1 MAKKKARAA
10 KRSKAK
16 KASKPAAKKATAGR
30 AAVSPK
36 QQFLHRYGMEHA
48 TTLRV
53 LRAIPPGQGDFRPH
67 PRSQSASELVHT
79 MLFELELGRRAI
91 GDGPIMGGGSAPPKP
106 ASLEAGIEAL
116 DKSYQAVVEE
126 IKKTSDAKLQ
136 RTIQFPVSKGQMG
149 DWSALDFMWYIMV
162 LDHVHHRGQLSV
174 YVRLAGGKVPSI
186 YGPSGDDPWT

>member
-16 KASKPAAKKATAGR
+16 KPSKPAKKAKSGG

-36 QQFLHRYGMEHA
+36 QQFLKRYAAEHA

-53 LRAIPPGQGDFRPH
+53 LRALPPGQGDFRPH
-67 PRSQSASELVHT
+67 ARSQSANELLYT
-79 MLFELELGRRAI
+79 MLFEQEIGHRALKEA
-91 GDGPIMGGGSAPPKP
+91 PLMSGGSPPPKP
-106 ASLEAGIEAL
+106 ESFDEGIAAL
-116 DKSYQAVVEE
+116 DSGYQRFTEAM
-126 IKKTSDAKLQ
+126 KKASDSQLE
-136 RTIQFPVSKGQMG
+136 RTLQFPVAKGQMG
-149 DWSALDFMWYIMV
+149 DWRAIDFIWYMV
-162 LDHVHHRGQLSV
+162 LLDHIHHRGQMSV